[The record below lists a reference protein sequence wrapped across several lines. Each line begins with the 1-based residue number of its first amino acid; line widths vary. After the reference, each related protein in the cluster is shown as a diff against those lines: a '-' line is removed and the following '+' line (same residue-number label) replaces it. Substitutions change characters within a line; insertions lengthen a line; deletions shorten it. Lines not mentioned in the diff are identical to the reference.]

1 MTKAIAITQDIRNN
15 ITTQKVLL
23 RILLSTA
30 IVLSISYVY
39 LIGNITFNIVARKS
53 LETTIANLSSE
64 VDRLDL
70 AYLNKVNEIDKDYAL
85 ANGFVENH
93 QNIFVSRDINHVA
106 IR

>member
-23 RILLSTA
+23 RILLTTA
-30 IVLSISYVY
+30 IVLSICYVY

-53 LETTIANLSSE
+53 LESTIANLSAE

-70 AYLNKVNEIDKDYAL
+70 AYLNKVNEIDREYAL
-85 ANGFVENH
+85 NNGFVENH
-93 QNIFVSRDINHVA
+93 QNIFVSRDVNHVA